1 MVIRKRNI
9 EYSTKNPKLNTYI
22 GAAWEQFYHAIS
34 YIKKMCTHQALHH
47 FDLHLHCSRTNLS
60 KKCLIAKKS
69 NMLVKK
75 SKM

>member
-34 YIKKMCTHQALHH
+34 Y
-47 FDLHLHCSRTNLS
+47 
-60 KKCLIAKKS
+60 
-69 NMLVKK
+69 
-75 SKM
+75 